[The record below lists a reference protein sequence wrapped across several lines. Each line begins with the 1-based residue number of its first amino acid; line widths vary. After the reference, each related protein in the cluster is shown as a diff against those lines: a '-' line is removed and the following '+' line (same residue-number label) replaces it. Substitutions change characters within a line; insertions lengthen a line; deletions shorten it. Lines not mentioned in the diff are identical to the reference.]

1 MPPAA
6 VTITNLTRPTARQL
20 TVKLCNT
27 FMTRFMG
34 LMLTP
39 SIQPDGGVLIDEKAD
54 SIASTSIHMFFMN
67 YDIAVVWINNQ
78 GQVVDT
84 RLAKKWRPF
93 YASSKPARYVLEL
106 HPDRLADFHPG
117 DQVAYKNA

>member
-6 VTITNLTRPTARQL
+6 VTITNLTRPTARKL

-34 LMLTP
+34 LMLTA
-39 SIQPDGGVLIDEKAD
+39 SIQPEGGVLIDEKVD
-54 SIASTSIHMFFMN
+54 SVAGTSIHMFFMN
-67 YDIAVVWINNQ
+67 YDIALVWINNQ
-78 GQVVDT
+78 GQVVDS

-93 YASSKPARYVLEL
+93 YAPSKPARYVLEL

-117 DQVAYKNA
+117 DKVAYKNA